1 MHVYGRG
8 RNDAVPWKTGDAAC
22 VFWTRV
28 LQRVSLEFISLPSPP
43 LPALH
48 QQPWNIKADQ
58 LQFQSCDFSAA
69 ELVMRKI
76 ISKLNVQCFSQI
88 MFKNIEL

>member
-1 MHVYGRG
+1 MFMDGGVVMLSPGKLGMLQMCFGLVCFKEHVSSSS
-8 RNDAVPWKTGDAAC
+8 P
-22 VFWTRV
+22 
-28 LQRVSLEFISLPSPP
+28 LPP

-48 QQPWNIKADQ
+48 QQPWNIKADL
-58 LQFQSCDFSAA
+58 LQFQSCNFSAA

-88 MFKNIEL
+88 MFNNIEL